1 MYNTVENACMTAA
14 TKPSFSKKIYLF
26 IGFGLLTLVFY
37 LYYFVGTMNI
47 ADIVKRANFLVYA
60 SAFIAFVASVFFA
73 SLTWQSLLGNLAVK
87 VKMRRVFLLMWFGLF
102 FDATVP
108 EPGWSGDLSKAYML
122 AKTSGED
129 AGRIVASVVSQ
140 KIIGMVI
147 TVVDLVIG
155 LVLLALNYLVSG
167 LVLIFIAAV
176 LFLSIFSLAIVWYLS
191 SKPKATGRILS
202 WIISVVTL
210 LRRVTFLRRG
220 HWDAEEFQRGAEEF
234 LKDFHEGIN
243 TLSARPKTL
252 VRPVLY
258 SLSSW
263 GFDVSVVFLTFASLG
278 YPIPVDKVLII
289 YALTGS
295 LQIIGVSLVGFTE
308 VIMSGAYTILG
319 VPAALSLSVTLLT
332 RIVTLWFKLIVSY
345 VAFQWAGVEVL
356 TGRKLGR
363 KKAGK

>member
-1 MYNTVENACMTAA
+1 MYKTVENACMTAA
-14 TKPSFSKKIYLF
+14 PKPSFSKKIFLF

-37 LYYFVGTMNI
+37 LYYFVDTMNM
-47 ADIVKRANFLVYA
+47 ADIVRRTDFLVYA

-73 SLTWQSLLGNLAVK
+73 SLSWQSLLGNLAVK
-87 VKMRRVFLLMWFGLF
+87 VKMRRTFLFMWVGMF

-155 LVLLALNYLVSG
+155 LVLLALNYLISG

-176 LFLSIFSLAIVWYLS
+176 LFLSIFSLVIVWYLS
-191 SKPKATGRILS
+191 TKPKATGRILG
-202 WIISVVTL
+202 WIISIVTL
-210 LRRVTFLRRG
+210 LRRG
-220 HWDAEEFQRGAEEF
+220 HWDAKKSQRGAEEF
-234 LKDFHEGIN
+234 LKEFHEGIN
-243 TLSARPKTL
+243 TLSTRPKTL
-252 VRPVLY
+252 TRPVLY

-263 GFDVSVVFLTFASLG
+263 SFDVSVVFLTFASLG

-295 LQIIGVSLVGFTE
+295 LQIMGVSLVGFTE

-345 VAFQWAGVEVL
+345 VAFQWTGVDIL
-356 TGRKLGR
+356 TDRKQAER
-363 KKAGK
+363 